1 MSTGAG
7 EPTPRPPFV
16 PARGW
21 RRKYGFALR
30 GVQRCLIQELSF
42 RIHFPVAMVVVAAGF
57 AARLDAARW
66 CVLVLSIALVW
77 SAELFNSSLEQLAK
91 AVDTA
96 ENERIRD
103 ALDMAAG
110 AVLLVALGAALVGVM
125 VLGPPLWRL
134 VMG

>member
-1 MSTGAG
+1 M
-7 EPTPRPPFV
+7 
-16 PARGW
+16 
-21 RRKYGFALR
+21 
-30 GVQRCLIQELSF
+30 
-42 RIHFPVAMVVVAAGF
+42 
-57 AARLDAARW
+57 
-66 CVLVLSIALVW
+66 LSIALVW